1 MLLYIHIPFCD
12 SKCHYCSFNSYVDK
26 FPLRRDYMQALQRQA
41 AFEIEHLGLTPG
53 SIDTLFIGGGTPSTV
68 SPALYA
74 PLFEQLRPYLGADAE
89 ITSEANP
96 NSATPEWLSGMK
108 ALGVNRI
115 SFGVQSF
122 DEAKL
127 KRLGRAHTP
136 EQARSAV
143 MAARDAGFEHL
154 SVDLIYGVAGDTKAL
169 LQTDLETAF
178 ALPIDHLSAYA
189 LTIEEGTPF
198 SATPEVAEE
207 KLSLT
212 SWLFEAIR
220 AHGFEQY
227 EISNFGRYRSRHNIG
242 YWEYKPY
249 IGLGAGAVGCI
260 GHTRYYPHRDVE
272 AYIEDPR
279 FRTTEPLDADAVK
292 TERLFLGLRS
302 IVGIPESLL
311 DKEETQRAHWLVQ
324 EGKLGH
330 RNGRFY
336 NTDYLLSDEVVLYL
350 QG

>member
-26 FPLRRDYMQALQRQA
+26 FPLRRDYMLALQRQA
-41 AFEIEHLGLTPG
+41 AYEIEHAGLTPG
-53 SIDTLFIGGGTPSTV
+53 SIETLFIGGGTPSTV

-74 PLFEQLRPYLGADAE
+74 PLFELLRPYLSADAE

-96 NSATPEWLSGMK
+96 NSATPEWLSRMK

-122 DEAKL
+122 DADKL

-136 EQARSAV
+136 EQARTAV
-143 MAARDAGFEHL
+143 INARDAGFEHL
-154 SVDLIYGVAGDTKAL
+154 SVDLIYGVGGDTKAL

-198 SATPEVAEE
+198 SATPEIADE
-207 KLSLT
+207 KLALT
-212 SWLFEAIR
+212 SWLFETIEK
-220 AHGFEQY
+220 HGFGQY
-227 EISNFGRYRSRHNIG
+227 EISNFGRYRSRHNLG

-260 GHTRYYPHRDVE
+260 GHIRYYPHRDVE
-272 AYIEDPR
+272 AYIADPL
-279 FRTTEPLDADAVK
+279 FHTTEPLDADAVK

-302 IVGIPESLL
+302 IVGVPESLL
-311 DKEETQRAHWLVQ
+311 DEEETQRALWLAR
-324 EGKLGH
+324 EGKLEQ

-336 NTDYLLSDEVVLYL
+336 NTDYLLSDEVVLYI